1 MGGIVVDK
9 ARVLQ
14 SIYAVIDDLNQTRAS
29 SSALAKD
36 PATALFGA
44 QSVLDSLGLVNLI
57 VGVEQRIA
65 DEQDAALRLQTEA
78 PSATKFEV
86 VAVAVYFP
94 KLDPEYE
101 GQQDTLVIKARLST
115 LALSGRT
122 PEEAERLAQAN
133 GENAA
138 GGAGGAGASPG
149 GAAGGAAQGTGTR

>member
-65 DEQDAALRLQTEA
+65 DD
-78 PSATKFEV
+78 
-86 VAVAVYFP
+86 
-94 KLDPEYE
+94 LDLPITLADEKAMS
-101 GQQDTLVIKARLST
+101 QRNSPFRTVDTLADYILSI
-115 LALSGRT
+115 AK
-122 PEEAERLAQAN
+122 P
-133 GENAA
+133 
-138 GGAGGAGASPG
+138 
-149 GAAGGAAQGTGTR
+149 